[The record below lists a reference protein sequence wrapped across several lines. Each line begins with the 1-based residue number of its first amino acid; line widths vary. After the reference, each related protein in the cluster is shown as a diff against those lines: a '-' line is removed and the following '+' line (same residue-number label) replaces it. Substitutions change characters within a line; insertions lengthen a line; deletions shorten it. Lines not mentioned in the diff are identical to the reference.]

1 MALTSVVCY
10 LIGNNACECISGS
23 GFRLMFSVATIT
35 EVVMKYLNITV
46 VSTEREHSL

>member
-23 GFRLMFSVATIT
+23 GHRLMLSVATIT
-35 EVVMKYLNITV
+35 EAAMKLLNITV
-46 VSTEREHSL
+46 VSTEREHNL